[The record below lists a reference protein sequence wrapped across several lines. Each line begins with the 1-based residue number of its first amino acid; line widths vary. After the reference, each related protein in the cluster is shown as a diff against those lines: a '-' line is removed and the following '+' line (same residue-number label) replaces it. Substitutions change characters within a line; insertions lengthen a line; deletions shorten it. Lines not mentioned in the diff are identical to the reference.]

1 MTVDEL
7 LNRLDGVRRG
17 TTGWLAKCPAHED
30 RSPSLSIADRDGVI
44 LMRCFAGCE
53 LVDVTSAIGLRL
65 SDLFPPRPEL
75 DEHGPK
81 QQGRRWKHNPA
92 DLLHVLQQEATVL
105 AIIAGDINAG
115 KPVSDQTLD
124 RAWKCREKI
133 LAVVDACR

>member
-1 MTVDEL
+1 MTIDEL

-53 LVDVTSAIGLRL
+53 LVDITSALGIRPA
-65 SDLFPPRPEL
+65 DLFPPRPEL
-75 DEHGPK
+75 GEHGSR